1 MQCTFD
7 PSKIII
13 NQKILNLNV
22 NECFNIDT
30 QANINMENKKSQ
42 SSVQLKE
49 NERIMNSE
57 SNQSQI
63 NYQTS
68 FIDFKA
74 MDGLFKK
81 MYSVSKLQANIPI
94 INKLSRTDSFKC
106 LSDQIRMN
114 QYMSLYQQSNPAHS
128 KDLAMKTIPQLSL
141 LKQKIKKRPVFQSIK
156 FNVLNQN
163 QVNKINV
170 EPKNCLDNKII
181 IPISIPKENKSNNHS
196 PLTPLTSPKQ
206 NNSKMNELNEEYLL
220 DLGIPTRTSSKI
232 EGNPNRISRKV
243 SSLFKYITTS
253 PIVLEED

>member
-13 NQKILNLNV
+13 NQKILNVNV

-30 QANINMENKKSQ
+30 QVNINMENKKIQ

-57 SNQSQI
+57 SNQNQI
-63 NYQTS
+63 NSQTS

-74 MDGLFKK
+74 MDGVFKK
-81 MYSVSKLQANIPI
+81 MHSISKLQSNIPI

-106 LSDQIRMN
+106 LSHQIRMN
-114 QYMSLYQQSNPAHS
+114 QYMSLYQQSNPAHI
-128 KDLAMKTIPQLSL
+128 KDFAMKKIPQLNL

-163 QVNKINV
+163 QLNHIDV
-170 EPKNCLDNKII
+170 EPKNCLENKII
-181 IPISIPKENKSNNHS
+181 IPINIQKQNKRNNHS
-196 PLTPLTSPKQ
+196 PVSPLTSTKQ

-243 SSLFKYITTS
+243 SSLYIF
-253 PIVLEED
+253 ILLLLQ